1 MVDEVGPDC
10 EKEGLRQRKG
20 DNLNTDEEKSGITVE
35 EKNIE
40 KKQVSKTFMGTQR
53 AHLLSWKSHA
63 SSPVRSAGP
72 VVRSRRRSRGFTP
85 EEASVQ

>member
-20 DNLNTDEEKSGITVE
+20 ENLNTAEAESGITVE

-40 KKQVSKTFMGTQR
+40 KKQVSKKSVSKDPLRWFGLMPPSSLRR
-53 AHLLSWKSHA
+53 AQVYLQSC
-63 SSPVRSAGP
+63 SS
-72 VVRSRRRSRGFTP
+72 
-85 EEASVQ
+85 